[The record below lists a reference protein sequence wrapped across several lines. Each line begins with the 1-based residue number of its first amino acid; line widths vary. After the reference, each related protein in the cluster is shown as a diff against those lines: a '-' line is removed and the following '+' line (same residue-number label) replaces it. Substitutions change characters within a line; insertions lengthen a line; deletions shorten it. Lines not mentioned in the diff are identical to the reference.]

1 MKQRGRMII
10 DIAMTV
16 MLLCQM
22 AYMLVGEDLH
32 EWVGTAMF
40 VLFIAHHVVNRRWYG
55 NLFKGRYTPF
65 RVMQVIV
72 NVLLLLAMLG
82 LMVSGIIM
90 SRIVFDFLPIEGGT
104 AFARTVHMLASYWG
118 FILMSMHLGM
128 HWGMVMGMVRKL
140 RGENGANQ
148 ASPSR
153 TVVLRLLAAAI
164 SVYGVYAFL
173 KHNIADYLFLRT
185 YFVFFDFEE
194 TLLQFFVEYIAMMG
208 LWACVAY
215 YLMKL
220 LQKCTA
226 GRKRQI
232 K

>member
-32 EWVGTAMF
+32 EWMGTAMF

-90 SRIVFDFLPIEGGT
+90 SRIVFDFLSREEPPLPEP
-104 AFARTVHMLASYWG
+104 
-118 FILMSMHLGM
+118 FICWLPTG
-128 HWGMVMGMVRKL
+128 
-140 RGENGANQ
+140 
-148 ASPSR
+148 
-153 TVVLRLLAAAI
+153 VLF
-164 SVYGVYAFL
+164 S
-173 KHNIADYLFLRT
+173 
-185 YFVFFDFEE
+185 
-194 TLLQFFVEYIAMMG
+194 
-208 LWACVAY
+208 
-215 YLMKL
+215 
-220 LQKCTA
+220 
-226 GRKRQI
+226 
-232 K
+232 

>member
-32 EWVGTAMF
+32 EWMGTAMF

-128 HWGMVMGMVRKL
+128 HWGMVMEWYGSCGERTAQTRRHRPAPWFSACWL
-140 RGENGANQ
+140 RP
-148 ASPSR
+148 SP
-153 TVVLRLLAAAI
+153 
-164 SVYGVYAFL
+164 
-173 KHNIADYLFLRT
+173 
-185 YFVFFDFEE
+185 
-194 TLLQFFVEYIAMMG
+194 
-208 LWACVAY
+208 
-215 YLMKL
+215 
-220 LQKCTA
+220 CTA
-226 GRKRQI
+226 SMLL
-232 K
+232 